1 MAQLPDAPA
10 GIAQAVDAALQ
21 EAGVPLGIFRELDT
35 ALEAR
40 GLQLPLPDAMLLD
53 LSKAL
58 VTGPEG
64 GLQEVGERCAL
75 TVAI

>member
-1 MAQLPDAPA
+1 M
-10 GIAQAVDAALQ
+10 
-21 EAGVPLGIFRELDT
+21 PLGIFRELDT